1 MAGIGT
7 DHTGDGRQPA
17 MSGRT
22 GGGDGGTPHGRG
34 LADRIVAWPHAF
46 DTPGAQTELAELEG
60 RAKSDP
66 ELTRLNELIGRD
78 SVRRLLAGTFAG
90 SPYLRGLIQ
99 RDAARLQRVL
109 VDAPEDRF
117 QRLVVDLEAQASAAA
132 SLPELMRCV
141 RLFKSEVALLTALAD
156 LAGVWP
162 VLTVTGVLTATADA
176 ALDAA
181 VRFLFRQAQ
190 AKGDWLETADDAAV
204 RSGFIVLAMGKHGA
218 GELNYSSDI
227 DIIIFY
233 EPRRAHLKAGLE
245 LQAFFVRMTRDLV
258 KVMQERTVDGYVFR
272 VDLRLRPDPGAT
284 QVALSTDAAMHYYES
299 FGQNWERAAL
309 IKARPCAGDRNAG
322 NALIAEL
329 TPFVWRKH
337 LDFAAIEDIHAMKRQ
352 IHAFRGIGA
361 IGVAG
366 NNVKLG
372 RGGIREIEFFT
383 QTQQL
388 IAGGRQRELRV
399 RQTLVALQALVERE
413 WIREEVRA
421 DLERCYYYLRRIE
434 HRIQMVADEQTHSL
448 PEAEPALEAF
458 ARFAGYENL
467 AAFTAELIPVLETV
481 QRHYIALFED
491 MPELTASGGNLVF
504 AGGEDDPDT
513 VEALRRMGYSQP
525 SSILETVRGWHAGR
539 YAAVRSARSRERL
552 TDVQP
557 LLVAALAETAE
568 PDRAFATFDRFLSEL
583 PTGVQLFALLKANPG
598 LLRLV
603 ADIMGTAPRLAN
615 ILARRRRLLDAVI
628 DPRTFNT
635 LPRAAELDKVIST
648 EIGIAGDV
656 QDALDRAR
664 VVGSEQAF
672 LIGVRV
678 LSGSINAGQAGGAYA
693 LLAERLIGALQ
704 GFVELELARIHGTL
718 AGGAAA
724 VVAMGKL
731 GGNEMTAASDLDLIV
746 VYDFDEAVSQS
757 DGPRPLAPS
766 QYYARLTQR
775 MVTALSAPTA
785 EGTLYE
791 VDMRLRPSGQSGPL
805 AARLSSFI
813 DYQANEA
820 WTWEQMA
827 LTRARVVTGPPL
839 LRARVEA
846 AISQAL
852 RRPRDRAQVAA
863 DVRDM
868 RERIFKEKG
877 TTNIWDLKQVRGG
890 LVDLEF
896 IAQFLQL
903 VAAAQT
909 PEVLDQNTA
918 RALRKLASHDYLAAE
933 HAEVLIPATEL
944 IHNLTQILRLCL
956 DGPFDPAAA
965 PKGLKELLVR
975 AGDAPTFQA
984 LEMRLAETLAAVT
997 EIYDRI
1003 VV

>member
-1 MAGIGT
+1 MAGT
-7 DHTGDGRQPA
+7 WLDVTGVGDKLAFESASGAGRDDPQ
-17 MSGRT
+17 GN
-22 GGGDGGTPHGRG
+22 G
-34 LADRIVAWPHAF
+34 LADRIIEWPQGGEQAR
-46 DTPGAQTELAELEG
+46 AQSELAYLEAQIDGNVEL
-60 RAKSDP
+60 S
-66 ELTRLNELIGRD
+66 RLGELIAREK
-78 SVRRLLAGTFAG
+78 VRNLLGGTFVG

-99 RDAARLQRVL
+99 RDPERLQRVL
-109 VDAPEDRF
+109 SDAPEERF
-117 QRLVVDLEAQASAAA
+117 QSLLGELEERMGGAQSLADVMRVV
-132 SLPELMRCV
+132 RV
-141 RLFKSEVALLTALAD
+141 FKSEVALLTALAD
-156 LAGVWP
+156 LGGVWP
-162 VLTVTGVLTATADA
+162 VMTVTGVLTATADA
-176 ALDAA
+176 ALNAA
-181 VRFLFRQAQ
+181 VRFLFWQVQ
-190 AKGDWLETADDAAV
+190 AKGDWIDDAPDTAQN
-204 RSGFIVLAMGKHGA
+204 SGFIVLAMGKHGA

-227 DIIIFY
+227 DIIVFY
-233 EPRRAHLKAGLE
+233 ELARVKLREGVEP
-245 LQAFFVRMTRDLV
+245 QAFFVRMTRDLV
-258 KVMQERTVDGYVFR
+258 RIIQERTADGYVFR

-309 IKARPCAGDRNAG
+309 IKARPCAGDRSAG
-322 NALIAEL
+322 NALLAEL

-337 LDFAAIEDIHAMKRQ
+337 LDFASIEDIHAMKRQ

-366 NNVKLG
+366 NNLKLG

-388 IAGGRQRELRV
+388 IAGGRQRELRM

-413 WIREEVRA
+413 WIKETVRA
-421 DLERCYYYLRRIE
+421 DLERAYLYLRRIE

-448 PEAEPALEAF
+448 PESEAALETFAQFAGYDNLEAF
-458 ARFAGYENL
+458 T
-467 AAFTAELIPVLETV
+467 AALIPVLKMV
-481 QRHYIALFED
+481 QSHYIALFED
-491 MPELTASGGNLVF
+491 VPELTFSGGNLVF
-504 AGGEDDPDT
+504 AGGDDDPDT
-513 VEALRRMGYSQP
+513 LEALRKMGYTQP
-525 SSILETVRGWHAGR
+525 ASILETVRGWHAGR

-557 LLVAALAETAE
+557 LLVAALADTAE

-603 ADIMGTAPRLAN
+603 ADIMGTAPRLAH
-615 ILARRRRLLDAVI
+615 ILSRRRRLLDAVI
-628 DPRTFNT
+628 DPRTFST
-635 LPRAAELDKVIST
+635 LPGAAELDKVIST
-648 EIGIAGDV
+648 ELGISGDV
-656 QDALDRAR
+656 QEALDRAR

-704 GFVELELARIHGTL
+704 GFVELELSRNHG
-718 AGGAAA
+718 AFPGAAA
-724 VVAMGKL
+724 VVLAMGKL
-731 GGNEMTAASDLDLIV
+731 GGYEMTAASDLDLIV
-746 VYDFDEAVSQS
+746 VYDFDEAAQQS
-757 DGPRPLAPS
+757 DGARPLAPS
-766 QYYARLTQR
+766 QYYARMTQR
-775 MVTALSAPTA
+775 LVTALSAPTA

-820 WTWEQMA
+820 WTWEHMA

-839 LRARVEA
+839 LRAKVEA
-846 AISQAL
+846 AIDAAL
-852 RRPRDRAQVAA
+852 RRPRDRAKVAS
-863 DVRDM
+863 DVREM
-868 RERIFKEKG
+868 RERIAKEKG

-903 VAAAQT
+903 VWADKA
-909 PEVLDQNTA
+909 PGVLDQNTA
-918 RALRKLASHDYLAAE
+918 RALRKLSQHGALSAE
-933 HAEVLIPATEL
+933 HADVLIPATEL

-975 AGDAPTFQA
+975 AGDAPTFPA
-984 LEMRLAETLAAVT
+984 LETRLTDTLATVA
-997 EIYDRI
+997 ELYDAI

>member
-1 MAGIGT
+1 MAGT
-7 DHTGDGRQPA
+7 WLDV
-17 MSGRT
+17 T
-22 GGGDGGTPHGRG
+22 GGGDKLVSESASGASRDDPQGNG
-34 LADRIVAWPHAF
+34 LADRIIEWPQGGGQAS
-46 DTPGAQTELAELEG
+46 AQSELADLEAQIAGNAELSRLG
-60 RAKSDP
+60 
-66 ELTRLNELIGRD
+66 ELFAREK
-78 SVRRLLAGTFAG
+78 VRNLLGGTFVG

-99 RDAARLQRVL
+99 RDPERLQRVL
-109 VDAPEDRF
+109 SDAPEERF
-117 QRLVVDLEAQASAAA
+117 QSLLGELEERMGGAQSLADVMRVV
-132 SLPELMRCV
+132 RV
-141 RLFKSEVALLTALAD
+141 FKSEVALLTALAD
-156 LAGVWP
+156 LGGVWP
-162 VLTVTGVLTATADA
+162 VMTVTGVLTATADA

-181 VRFLFRQAQ
+181 VRFLFRQVQ
-190 AKGDWLETADDAAV
+190 AKGDWVDDAPDTAQN
-204 RSGFIVLAMGKHGA
+204 SGFIVLAMGKHGA

-227 DIIIFY
+227 DIIVFY
-233 EPRRAHLKAGLE
+233 ELARVKLREGVEP
-245 LQAFFVRMTRDLV
+245 QAFFVRMTRDLV
-258 KVMQERTVDGYVFR
+258 RIMQERTADGYVFR

-309 IKARPCAGDRNAG
+309 IKARPCAGDRSAG
-322 NALIAEL
+322 NALLAEL

-337 LDFAAIEDIHAMKRQ
+337 LDFASIEDIHAMKRQ

-366 NNVKLG
+366 NNLKLG

-413 WIREEVRA
+413 WIKETVRA
-421 DLERCYYYLRRIE
+421 DLERAYLYLRRIE
-434 HRIQMVADEQTHSL
+434 HRIQMVADEQSHSL
-448 PEAEPALEAF
+448 PESEAALETF
-458 ARFAGYENL
+458 AQFAGYENVE
-467 AAFTAELIPVLETV
+467 AFTAALIPVLKMV
-481 QRHYIALFED
+481 QSHYIALFEGV
-491 MPELTASGGNLVF
+491 PELTSSGGNLVF
-504 AGGEDDPDT
+504 AGGDDDPDT
-513 VEALRRMGYSQP
+513 LEALRKMGYTQP
-525 SSILETVRGWHAGR
+525 ASILETVRGWHAGR

-557 LLVAALAETAE
+557 LLVAALADTAE

-603 ADIMGTAPRLAN
+603 ADIMGTAPRLAH
-615 ILARRRRLLDAVI
+615 ILSRRRRLLDAVI
-628 DPRTFNT
+628 DPRTFST
-635 LPRAAELDKVIST
+635 LPGAAELDKVIST
-648 EIGIAGDV
+648 EIGISGDV
-656 QDALDRAR
+656 QEALDRAR

-704 GFVELELARIHGTL
+704 GFVELELSRNHG
-718 AGGAAA
+718 AVPGAAA
-724 VVAMGKL
+724 VVLAMGKL
-731 GGNEMTAASDLDLIV
+731 GGYEMTAASDLDLIV
-746 VYDFDEAVSQS
+746 VYDFDEAAQQS
-757 DGPRPLAPS
+757 DGARPLAPS
-766 QYYARLTQR
+766 QYYARMTQR
-775 MVTALSAPTA
+775 LVTALSAPTA

-820 WTWEQMA
+820 WTWEHMA

-839 LRARVEA
+839 LRAKVEA
-846 AISQAL
+846 AIDAVL
-852 RRPRDRAQVAA
+852 RRPRDRAKVAS
-863 DVRDM
+863 DVREM
-868 RERIFKEKG
+868 RERIAKEKG

-903 VAAAQT
+903 VWADKA
-909 PEVLDQNTA
+909 PGVLDQNTA
-918 RALRKLASHDYLAAE
+918 RALRKLSQHGALSAE
-933 HAEVLIPATEL
+933 HADVLIPATEL
-944 IHNLTQILRLCL
+944 IQNLTQILRLCL

-975 AGDAPTFQA
+975 AGDAPTFPA
-984 LEMRLAETLAAVT
+984 LETRLTDTLATVA
-997 EIYDRI
+997 ELYDAI